1 MEAKMN
7 FDALMETLA
16 ARDAAP
22 PAVTVDVERVLQTAE
37 SRRPLLW
44 RNCAIA
50 SLLATAAALAI
61 TFTLGFNA
69 PAEAAADSLDEAYQ
83 ECENTFAFYSYADMT
98 GR

>member
-1 MEAKMN
+1 MDAKKD
-7 FDALMETLA
+7 FDSLMESLV
-16 ARDAAP
+16 AREVAAP
-22 PAVTVDVERVLQTAE
+22 KVVVDIERVLRTAE

-50 SLLATAAALAI
+50 ALIATAAVLTI

-69 PAEAAADSLDEAYQ
+69 PVESSTDSLDEIYQ
-83 ECENTFAFYSYADMT
+83 DCENVFAFYSYSDFT